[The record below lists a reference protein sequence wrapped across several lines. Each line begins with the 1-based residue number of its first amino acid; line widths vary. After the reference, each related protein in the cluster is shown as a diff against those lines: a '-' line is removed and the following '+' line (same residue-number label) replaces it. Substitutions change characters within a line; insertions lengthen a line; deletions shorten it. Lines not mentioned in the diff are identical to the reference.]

1 MAPTKSNKKT
11 TAAAATARRIAN
23 AERRLADTRHAT
35 AAAAAERAAERA
47 ARRAD
52 TEITSTM

>member
-1 MAPTKSNKKT
+1 MAPTKRNKKT
-11 TAAAATARRIAN
+11 TAAATARQIAN
-23 AERRLADTRHAT
+23 VERRLADTRHAT

-52 TEITSTM
+52 TEVTSTM